1 MRPMEPGDQA
11 LRGAM
16 KALRDI
22 GSGVL
27 VSALFI
33 AFTTVLPIG
42 AAIAVV
48 VPFMVL
54 LALAEIGEQRGERE
68 ARWRMARRTR

>member
-1 MRPMEPGDQA
+1 
-11 LRGAM
+11 M

>member
-1 MRPMEPGDQA
+1 MDPDGQA

-22 GSGVL
+22 GSGAL

-33 AFTTVLPIG
+33 ALSTVLPIG

-48 VPFMVL
+48 VPFMAL
-54 LALAEIGEQRGERE
+54 LALAEIGE
-68 ARWRMARRTR
+68 RWHSTPAHRRTVRT